1 VGEHPDQTPC
11 MRCEHIVDTIL
22 AMQGFQPPHPAVAM
36 WVLAPPKHRGA
47 THCSL
52 LHPPATLVL
61 SMKHRVIEHYEL
73 QRRLGQGGSGVVYLA
88 NDTELMRP
96 VVLKILK
103 RGSLTSEQMRTTV
116 LREARLASAIE
127 HPNVCAIYE
136 VGEEGD
142 VPNDEA
148 FIVMQYIPGQP
159 LDKLIARGPA
169 SIQLVLSVGIQIA
182 DGLNAAHS
190 LGIFHRDL
198 KPANVILTDGGLI
211 KILDFGLARRLSVED
226 AEFDPSVTSNR
237 KDGPLAA
244 TYTARGG
251 TLAYMAPEQ
260 FVTGQ
265 SSVRSDLWA
274 LGVILYELVSGRHP
288 FSRSDGDE
296 LQSIRAIQFLD
307 PPPLATCCP
316 LVPAE
321 LASVIY
327 TLLAKMPSDRYASAG
342 DTREALKT
350 IMKTMQLESG
360 IIPGEAAA
368 TLPVSA
374 AENEKRTTGFLSML
388 AERFRDSPESAA
400 KQNSIMV
407 LPFKNLGPEPVAA
420 MYGSALADAIAA
432 RLARMPSLVVRPSSA
447 LFQMSNPPQLAQ
459 MDPLEIGQRLL
470 VRWVLTGSFL
480 RGAEGFDLNWQLLDV
495 VGQSVGG
502 GGAISVPSFDLIS
515 VQTEIC
521 NDVFASLQGIGQLTI
536 AERSAPRSSALTGQL
551 SEQYLQARAMLS
563 SFMQRTGNR
572 NDLDRA
578 LERFEHVTGS
588 VTGSVPGSGAGQNP
602 PSAAAFSPAF
612 SPAWSGLGIT
622 HLQYVR
628 HGFGGHMHV
637 IAARKAFDRALEID
651 PGSVEANLYRVYMLL
666 SRGEKESARHGIEHL
681 LHTAGNDAQVHMVAG
696 ITMRLDG
703 MYDYAL
709 GQFNASLQL
718 DPSNAP
724 VIYNHRARVYQY
736 QNQLELAG
744 DELEKGLALEPK
756 HPLLRTS
763 LAYERMRE
771 NDIPAAIDILERV
784 IEDDHSMRLAYPTLA
799 MCYVQVGERER
810 AAELIEENSI
820 AAAEADSEM
829 AYRLATYFA
838 VEGDESEALHWL
850 RRAIYLGNEN
860 YPWFA
865 QNPAWKRLGGHAD
878 FERILEDLKKSFRRN
893 GKNWKRLLDRVP
905 R

>member
-1 VGEHPDQTPC
+1 
-11 MRCEHIVDTIL
+11 
-22 AMQGFQPPHPAVAM
+22 
-36 WVLAPPKHRGA
+36 
-47 THCSL
+47 
-52 LHPPATLVL
+52 
-61 SMKHRVIEHYEL
+61 MKHRTIEHYEL

-103 RGSLTSEQMRTTV
+103 RGSLTPEQMRSTI

-136 VGEEGD
+136 VGEEGR
-142 VPNDEA
+142 VPREEA
-148 FIVMQYIPGQP
+148 FIVMQYVPGQP

-182 DGLNAAHS
+182 DGLHAAHS

-198 KPANVILTDGGLI
+198 KPANVILTDGGLV

-226 AEFDPSVTSNR
+226 AQFDPSVTSNR
-237 KDGPLAA
+237 KGGDVAA
-244 TYTARGG
+244 AYTARGG
-251 TLAYMAPEQ
+251 TIAYMAPEQ

-307 PPPLATCCP
+307 PPPLAVCCP

-321 LASVIY
+321 LSSVIY
-327 TLLAKMPSDRYASAG
+327 TLLAKTPSDRYSSAA

-374 AENEKRTTGFLSML
+374 AEDEKRTTGFLSML

-400 KQNSIMV
+400 KGNSILV
-407 LPFKNLGPEPVAA
+407 LPFKNISPGSGSDFSSGPVAPL
-420 MYGSALADAIAA
+420 YGSALADAVAA

-447 LFQMSNPPQLAQ
+447 LLQMNTAQ

-502 GGAISVPSFDLIS
+502 GGAISVPSFDLIA
-515 VQTEIC
+515 VQSEIC
-521 NDVFASLQGIGQLTI
+521 NDVFASLQGIGQIKL
-536 AERSAPRSSALTGQL
+536 AERPAGRPGVLTGAL

-578 LERFEHVTGS
+578 LERFEQVTG
-588 VTGSVPGSGAGQNP
+588 AL
-602 PSAAAFSPAF
+602 AASPRDGNAPVVSPAF

-681 LHTAGNDAQVHMVAG
+681 LHSAGNDAQVHMVAG

-709 GQFNASLQL
+709 AQFNASLQL

-724 VIYNHRARVYQY
+724 MIYNHRARVYQY

-744 DELEKGLALEPK
+744 DELEKGLTLEPN

-784 IEDDHSMRLAYPTLA
+784 IEDDSTMRLAYPTLA
-799 MCYVQVGERER
+799 M
-810 AAELIEENSI
+810 
-820 AAAEADSEM
+820 
-829 AYRLATYFA
+829 
-838 VEGDESEALHWL
+838 
-850 RRAIYLGNEN
+850 
-860 YPWFA
+860 
-865 QNPAWKRLGGHAD
+865 
-878 FERILEDLKKSFRRN
+878 
-893 GKNWKRLLDRVP
+893 
-905 R
+905 

>member
-1 VGEHPDQTPC
+1 
-11 MRCEHIVDTIL
+11 
-22 AMQGFQPPHPAVAM
+22 
-36 WVLAPPKHRGA
+36 
-47 THCSL
+47 
-52 LHPPATLVL
+52 
-61 SMKHRVIEHYEL
+61 MKHRVIEHYEL
-73 QRRLGQGGSGVVYLA
+73 QRRLGTGGSGVVYLA

-103 RGSLTSEQMRTTV
+103 RGSLNPEQMRTTV

-136 VGEEGD
+136 VGEEG
-142 VPNDEA
+142 EEGY
-148 FIVMQYIPGQP
+148 IVMQYVPGQP
-159 LDKLIARGPA
+159 LDKLIAKGPG
-169 SIQLVLSVGIQIA
+169 SMQLVLSVGIQIA
-182 DGLNAAHS
+182 DGLNAAHT

-226 AEFDPSVTSNR
+226 AEFDPSLTSTR
-237 KDGPLAA
+237 KGGAPLA

-251 TLAYMAPEQ
+251 TIGYMAPEQ

-288 FSRSDGDE
+288 FSRPDGDE
-296 LQSIRAIQFLD
+296 FQSIRAIQFVE
-307 PPPLATCCP
+307 PPDLATCCP
-316 LVPAE
+316 QVPAE

-327 TLLAKMPSDRYASAG
+327 TLLAKNPTDRYASAAE
-342 DTREALKT
+342 TREALKT
-350 IMKTMQLESG
+350 IMRTMQMESG

-374 AENEKRTTGFLSML
+374 AESEKRATGFLSML
-388 AERFRDSPESAA
+388 AERFRDSPDSAA

-407 LPFKNLGPEPVAA
+407 LPFKNLGAEPVAPL
-420 MYGSALADAIAA
+420 YGSALADAIGA
-432 RLARMPSLVVRPSSA
+432 RLARMPSLVVRPSGA
-447 LFQMSNPPQLAQ
+447 LSQMSNAQQLAQ
-459 MDPLEIGQRLL
+459 MDPLEIGQKLL
-470 VRWVLTGSFL
+470 VRWVLAGNFV
-480 RGAEGFDLNWQLLDV
+480 RGTQGFDLNWQLLDV
-495 VGQSVGG
+495 VNQSVSGG
-502 GGAISVPSFDLIS
+502 GSISVQSFDLIA
-515 VQTEIC
+515 VQSEIC
-521 NDVFASLQGIGQLTI
+521 NDVFASLQGIGSLKI
-536 AERSAPRSSALTGQL
+536 AERPAPRSQLTGQL
-551 SEQYLQARAMLS
+551 SEEYLQARAMLS
-563 SFMQRTGNR
+563 SFMQRTGSR
-572 NDLDRA
+572 TDLDRA
-578 LERFEHVTGS
+578 LERFEHVTAQDA
-588 VTGSVPGSGAGQNP
+588 PF
-602 PSAAAFSPAF
+602 SA
-612 SPAWSGLGIT
+612 AWSGLGIT

-681 LHTAGNDAQVHMVAG
+681 LHSAGNDAQVHIIAG

-703 MYDYAL
+703 MYEQAL
-709 GQFNASLQL
+709 SQFNQSLQL

-736 QNQLELAG
+736 QNQLELAN

-763 LAYERMRE
+763 VAYQRMRQ
-771 NDIPAAIDILERV
+771 NDIAEAIDILERV

-799 MCYVQVGERER
+799 MCYVQAGERER
-810 AAELIEENSI
+810 ATELIEENSI
-820 AAAEADSEM
+820 SAAEADSEM
-829 AYRLATYFA
+829 AYRLATYYA

-865 QNPAWKRLGGHAD
+865 QNPAWKRLSGHSD
-878 FERILEDLKKSFRRN
+878 FERILEDLKKSYRRN
-893 GKNWKRLLDRVP
+893 QRNWKRLLDRVP
-905 R
+905 H